1 MATQATTLTRP
12 LAPASAGVML
22 PAFTL
27 WWREIVRFYRQPT
40 RVVGVLASPLVF
52 WLVIGSGFG
61 TSFRSGGGPGQQHY
75 LDYFY
80 PGALIMIVLFTS
92 IFTMM
97 SVIED
102 RKEGFLLSVLVAPVP
117 RTAIVLGKVLGGTTL
132 SAVQGL
138 IFLIFA
144 PFAGVHLELAQVLL
158 AAVVVFLV
166 SFALTALGFAI
177 AWPMDSSQAFHGI
190 VNLFLIPLWLLSGAL
205 FPIQNASKWI
215 KVIMRL
221 NPLTYGVEALRGL
234 LYPGAETTFP
244 LPSAM
249 ATLRSV
255 FAGNVW
261 TRITDGKPPHHEA
274 RRLIVGN
281 SIAEQYAFF
290 PALNATLNGTS
301 AALLLTGRSPD
312 CSRAHCRT
320 PRLHDCCG
328 SCVGSVSGVLSILP
342 LQSRKHS
349 IPGRG
354 MGTSRLF
361 HDSDFPCHTGDR
373 HRAAGDH
380 HFDSRAEGAVSAA
393 SGDRALDVAFVD
405 VCFRHGCDCLF
416 HALPMVPAQLVASD
430 GDSSR

>member
-12 LAPASAGVML
+12 MSRSASAGVML

-117 RTAIVLGKVLGGTTL
+117 RTAIVLGKVMGGTTL
-132 SAVQGL
+132 SAVQGM

-144 PFAGVHLELAQVLL
+144 PFAGVHLQLLPVLL
-158 AAVVVFLV
+158 VAVVVFLV
-166 SFALTALGFAI
+166 SFSLTALGFAI

-205 FPIQNASKWI
+205 FPLAGASGWI
-215 KVIMRL
+215 RIIMRL

-234 LYPGAETTFP
+234 LYPGGETSFP
-244 LPSAM
+244 LPTAM
-249 ATLRSV
+249 ATLALFSV
-255 FAGNVW
+255 IMFAV
-261 TRITDGKPPHHEA
+261 
-274 RRLIVGN
+274 
-281 SIAEQYAFF
+281 
-290 PALNATLNGTS
+290 
-301 AALLLTGRSPD
+301 ALLMANRRSTRP
-312 CSRAHCRT
+312 
-320 PRLHDCCG
+320 
-328 SCVGSVSGVLSILP
+328 
-342 LQSRKHS
+342 
-349 IPGRG
+349 
-354 MGTSRLF
+354 
-361 HDSDFPCHTGDR
+361 
-373 HRAAGDH
+373 AA
-380 HFDSRAEGAVSAA
+380 
-393 SGDRALDVAFVD
+393 
-405 VCFRHGCDCLF
+405 
-416 HALPMVPAQLVASD
+416 
-430 GDSSR
+430 